1 MPQEQRPT
9 EKFRTSV
16 GGQALMEGIMMR
28 GPEKIC
34 CAVRRPDGTIDLSY
48 SDVTTHW
55 YNKVPLVRGV
65 CNMVENLMNGYKY
78 LMHSADIAMTEEE
91 KEEEKQNESK
101 LDRWLDEHA
110 GPKVQ
115 SALMTLSACAGV
127 VLAIFLFTFL
137 PTFLTGLVAKMIP
150 MGRWPRVILEA
161 VLKLAIF
168 LGYMFLCTRMKEIH
182 RMFQYHGAE
191 HKTIACYEAGEEL
204 TVANIR
210 RHTRFHPRC
219 GTSFLI
225 LVILVSIVLY
235 AVLPWSGTMLRV
247 LYKLAMLPLL
257 VGICYEIL
265 KWAGRSNSLL
275 ARAVS
280 VPGLWLQ
287 HLTTFEPEDD
297 MIEVAI
303 AAVIAVFFDKVIS
316 DGAQQFL
323 VFLGAPHGQGNV
335 VGESSGCSLLQN
347 VTIVSCGAVGGGGF
361 AGSCS
366 AGGLCS
372 GRGSCG
378 AAACCQG
385 QCHQGSCCKCELLF
399 HNHSPSSAISQAF
412 QGCASSLRNFVSQLK
427 NTRFYFQCQRS

>member
-1 MPQEQRPT
+1 MATKAAQLAEWLKELQDRVDADGNLSYAEIMRFQQEKNLTKKQFDSIFTLLHEHHIELVYDDDIEDDAEEGPT
-9 EKFRTSV
+9 DADF
-16 GGQALMEGIMMR
+16 
-28 GPEKIC
+28 
-34 CAVRRPDGTIDLSY
+34 DGDPGDDDLSDDVLLDDKDGLEEKEWETDN
-48 SDVTTHW
+48 SDEAYDAAAGGISDPVRL
-55 YNKVPLVRGV
+55 YLRECGSNPLLSAEEEMRLAKLIERG
-65 CNMVENLMNGYKY
+65 K
-78 LMHSADIAMTEEE
+78 HKDATEEE

-137 PTFLTGLVAKMIP
+137 PTFLTGLVAKVIP

-303 AAVIAVFFDKVIS
+303 AAVTPVLPKKPE
-316 DGAQQFL
+316 DGQW
-323 VFLGAPHGQGNV
+323 
-335 VGESSGCSLLQN
+335 
-347 VTIVSCGAVGGGGF
+347 
-361 AGSCS
+361 
-366 AGGLCS
+366 
-372 GRGSCG
+372 
-378 AAACCQG
+378 
-385 QCHQGSCCKCELLF
+385 
-399 HNHSPSSAISQAF
+399 
-412 QGCASSLRNFVSQLK
+412 
-427 NTRFYFQCQRS
+427 